1 MTSSAA
7 GGGPVRASRTA
18 VLLCQGRAAAD
29 GLVAP
34 GRFADPVAATLLR
47 ADELVPV
54 RLVRAGV
61 VPAEWAARVD
71 CETVR
76 AAAEVLV
83 PRTVAV
89 DDAVRGRPAAQVVVL
104 GAGLDARPWRLA
116 ELAGAA
122 VFEVDHPAS
131 QQDKRAR
138 VGDRPPRCGSLAYVP
153 VDLARDDLAPA
164 LAAAGH
170 RPEQP
175 TTWVWEGVL
184 AYLRPIDVATTAAA
198 VGALSAPGSRLV
210 VSYQTPGMSPVA
222 GRLVAR
228 GRAALARRPGPGEEP
243 HRSSWTPAALRGLLA
258 GNGYTVTADEDLLTV
273 AERLGAPVRRRSWL
287 RTFHVATATH

>member
-1 MTSSAA
+1 M
-7 GGGPVRASRTA
+7 RASRIA
-18 VLLCQGRAAAD
+18 VLVCQGRAAAD

-34 GRFADPVAATLLR
+34 GRFADPVAAELLR

-54 RLVRAGV
+54 QLVRDRA
-61 VPAEWAARVD
+61 VPAEWAARVH

-89 DDAVRGRPAAQVVVL
+89 DDAVGSRPAPQVVVL
-104 GAGLDARPWRLA
+104 GAGLDGRAWRLPG
-116 ELAGAA
+116 LAGAA

-138 VGDRPPRCGSLAYVP
+138 VGDRSPRCGSLAYVP
-153 VDLARDDLAPA
+153 VDLARDDLGPA

-184 AYLRPIDVATTAAA
+184 AYLRSIDVATTAAA
-198 VGALSAPGSRLV
+198 VGGLSAPGSLLV
-210 VSYQTPGMSPVA
+210 VSYQTPGLSPVA

-228 GRAALARRPGPGEEP
+228 GRAALARRPGPWQEEP

-258 GNGYTVTADEDLLTV
+258 GNGFTVTADEDLLTG

-287 RTFHVATATH
+287 RTFRVATATR